1 MIENIKSMFSK
12 MNDDTR
18 AAALNQLTVEF
29 ILASP
34 KEVKNKWIIGGRIP
48 EEHQERIVQI
58 FQFLLNKQ
66 YRSINEI
73 IVRF

>member
-18 AAALNQLTVEF
+18 ATALNHLKVEF
-29 ILASP
+29 NLTSH
-34 KEVKNKWIIGGRIP
+34 KDVKNKWIIGGRIP

-66 YRSINEI
+66 YRNINEI
-73 IVRF
+73 TVHF